1 LSLLRGR
8 ARTLTFRVSAEEY
21 DLLAK
26 ACVAAGTRSLSEFAR
41 LAVFDK
47 VEALSSRSLVLNRDL
62 NTLATQLGGLN
73 EALRQASSRISLLLG
88 PSGTGPATEEPS
100 DPGKRNP

>member
-1 LSLLRGR
+1 MSLLRGR

-26 ACVAAGTRSLSEFAR
+26 ACVTAGTRSLSEFAR
-41 LAVFDK
+41 SAIFDK

-62 NTLATQLGGLN
+62 NTLASQLGGLD
-73 EALRQASSRISLLLG
+73 EALREARSRISLLLG
-88 PSGTGPATEEPS
+88 PVGAETDSEKTKSMGA
-100 DPGKRNP
+100 

>member
-26 ACVAAGTRSLSEFAR
+26 ACVRAGTRSLSEFAR
-41 LAVFDK
+41 LAIFDK
-47 VEALSSRSLVLNRDL
+47 VEALTSRSLVLNRDL
-62 NTLATQLGGLN
+62 NTLASQLGGLDG
-73 EALRQASSRISLLLG
+73 ALREASSRIGLLLG
-88 PSGTGPATEEPS
+88 PAGNRHESEDSA
-100 DPGKRNP
+100 DPHKSNP

>member
-1 LSLLRGR
+1 
-8 ARTLTFRVSAEEY
+8 LTFRVSAEEY
-21 DLLAK
+21 ELLAK
-26 ACVAAGTRSLSEFAR
+26 ACFGAGTRSLSEFAR

-88 PSGTGPATEEPS
+88 PSGNGPATEETS
-100 DPGKRNP
+100 DSNKRNS

>member
-1 LSLLRGR
+1 MSLLRGR

-26 ACVAAGTRSLSEFAR
+26 ACVRAGYRSLSEFAR
-41 LAVFDK
+41 LAIFDK

-62 NTLATQLGGLN
+62 NTLATQLGGLD
-73 EALRQASSRISLLLG
+73 EALREASSRISLLLG
-88 PSGTGPATEEPS
+88 PSGSGGDPAEPS
-100 DPGKRNP
+100 DPNKRNP